1 MKTKKVLSL
10 ILSASLAVGILSG
23 CGSASKA
30 ASTGTAKKVTVN
42 IFQFKVEFKDAFEAA
57 TKAYEAKHSNVKIN
71 VTTVGGGEDYSAA
84 LKAKFNSGDEPDV
97 FNIGG
102 PSDLQTWKAKLADLT
117 DTNSAKNALDGTL
130 QGASLD
136 GKVYG
141 LPYNVEGYGII
152 YNKELLKKAGI
163 DTTSINTFDKLTE
176 AVKTLDS
183 KKKELGIQAV
193 FAFPCKET
201 WVTGLHTSNAFFSPE
216 FDGDVMKA
224 FNSKTVTFKYGDALK
239 AMIDLQNKYSV
250 QPTASLDYS
259 SQVEKLFSTGKVAM
273 IQQGNWVAPTIDGID
288 KDFAENG
295 IGILPYP
302 VKGYKED
309 CYPMGVPN
317 YWAVNV
323 TKSADVQKTAKDFL
337 DWLYT
342 SDEGK
347 KIVSEQFKFI
357 PAYKGYS
364 TDSVKEPLGKTIL
377 AAANAGKTY
386 GWVFPGYPNGW
397 GMDKFGADVQLYV
410 SGKLTWDKL
419 VANEEKAWADARK

>member
-193 FAFPCKET
+193 FAFPCNNRQ
-201 WVTGLHTSNAFFSPE
+201 TGF
-216 FDGDVMKA
+216 
-224 FNSKTVTFKYGDALK
+224 
-239 AMIDLQNKYSV
+239 
-250 QPTASLDYS
+250 
-259 SQVEKLFSTGKVAM
+259 
-273 IQQGNWVAPTIDGID
+273 
-288 KDFAENG
+288 
-295 IGILPYP
+295 
-302 VKGYKED
+302 
-309 CYPMGVPN
+309 
-317 YWAVNV
+317 
-323 TKSADVQKTAKDFL
+323 
-337 DWLYT
+337 
-342 SDEGK
+342 
-347 KIVSEQFKFI
+347 
-357 PAYKGYS
+357 
-364 TDSVKEPLGKTIL
+364 
-377 AAANAGKTY
+377 
-386 GWVFPGYPNGW
+386 
-397 GMDKFGADVQLYV
+397 
-410 SGKLTWDKL
+410 
-419 VANEEKAWADARK
+419 

>member
-1 MKTKKVLSL
+1 
-10 ILSASLAVGILSG
+10 
-23 CGSASKA
+23 
-30 ASTGTAKKVTVN
+30 
-42 IFQFKVEFKDAFEAA
+42 
-57 TKAYEAKHSNVKIN
+57 
-71 VTTVGGGEDYSAA
+71 
-84 LKAKFNSGDEPDV
+84 
-97 FNIGG
+97 
-102 PSDLQTWKAKLADLT
+102 
-117 DTNSAKNALDGTL
+117 
-130 QGASLD
+130 
-136 GKVYG
+136 
-141 LPYNVEGYGII
+141 
-152 YNKELLKKAGI
+152 
-163 DTTSINTFDKLTE
+163 
-176 AVKTLDS
+176 
-183 KKKELGIQAV
+183 
-193 FAFPCKET
+193 
-201 WVTGLHTSNAFFSPE
+201 
-216 FDGDVMKA
+216 MKA